1 MEALMKKTNKE
12 LFIELFENQM
22 KEHLRDHFSKK
33 AIASGEGGWKL
44 NVRYYLENIIYDI
57 IGLYPTDYA
66 LYNTPKISKNKL
78 KVDYQDGEFYL
89 VPFDAQAVYLDTETA
104 EIIVDEP
111 LKKPKKNQRMGIQIS
126 FIKAG
131 SREFLGYL

>member
-1 MEALMKKTNKE
+1 MEKTNKE
-12 LFIELFENQM
+12 LFIELFEKQM
-22 KEHLRDHFSKK
+22 KDHLRDHFSKK

-44 NVRYYLENIIYDI
+44 DAKYYLEDIVFDI
-57 IGLYPTDYA
+57 IGLHPTDYA
-66 LYNTPKISKNKL
+66 LFNTPKVTKNKL
-78 KVDYQDGEFYL
+78 RVDYQNGEFYL

-111 LKKPKKNQRMGIQIS
+111 LKKPKKNQRAGFKI
-126 FIKAG
+126 FVKAD